1 MPVIEYF
8 AYTGPNRRSDM
19 PVVEITLNFRPGN
32 VPGFP
37 QHESE
42 IRDLLISGGI
52 LTPNEAFPEQALPA
66 ERMTWYASLLAQT
79 ALLFQRKSG
88 HRVNYFSVES
98 FPDENRC
105 RALLEHEHCD
115 VGMTAVKLAC
125 ELLTGERK
133 LLAEP
138 FKMFNKFAMDRLLP
152 IETEAIIEAAR
163 RRDIPVIQLDRFPF
177 KRADFDDLT
186 GARCI
191 RPNGLLML
199 GHGEHQR
206 VLDGTVCINNSEDF
220 AGLFEEGKQ
229 KTDPGLNPAN
239 LDSAAEALLDRLFPL
254 GKSGRM
260 PIIAITGTNGK
271 TTTTRMTSHIMS
283 VAGRKPGM
291 VCTDGIFLNG
301 GILEKGDKS
310 TRVG

>member
-1 MPVIEYF
+1 M
-8 AYTGPNRRSDM
+8 
-19 PVVEITLNFRPGN
+19 
-32 VPGFP
+32 
-37 QHESE
+37 
-42 IRDLLISGGI
+42 
-52 LTPNEAFPEQALPA
+52 PA

-133 LLAEP
+133 QLAEP

-152 IETEAIIEAAR
+152 LETGAIIKAAR

-177 KRADFDDLT
+177 KRADFDGLT

-206 VLDGTVCINNSEDF
+206 VLDGTFCISNSEDF
-220 AGLFEEGKQ
+220 AGLF
-229 KTDPGLNPAN
+229 
-239 LDSAAEALLDRLFPL
+239 DR
-254 GKSGRM
+254 R
-260 PIIAITGTNGK
+260 
-271 TTTTRMTSHIMS
+271 
-283 VAGRKPGM
+283 
-291 VCTDGIFLNG
+291 
-301 GILEKGDKS
+301 
-310 TRVG
+310 